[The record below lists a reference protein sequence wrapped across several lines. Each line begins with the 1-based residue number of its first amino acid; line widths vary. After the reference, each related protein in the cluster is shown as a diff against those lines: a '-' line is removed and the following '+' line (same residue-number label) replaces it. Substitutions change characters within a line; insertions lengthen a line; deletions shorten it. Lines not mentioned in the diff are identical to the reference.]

1 MRASLALGCALAVA
15 ACGQDPA
22 PDAGAAWRERG
33 AAVVLPFKQQ
43 LLQALTAALA
53 EGGPERAIDVCR
65 LRAPELARE
74 ASTAG
79 ASVGRTSHRLRNPA
93 NAPRAWVEPLLTASV
108 AAGAGAEPRAVQ
120 LPSGGVG
127 YVEPIFVAPPCL
139 VCHGESLAPAV
150 EARIRESYPDD
161 RATGFRAGDFR
172 GLFWVEFAAE

>member
-1 MRASLALGCALAVA
+1 MRVALVLCCALAFA
-15 ACGQDPA
+15 ACGQGPA

-43 LLQALTAALA
+43 LMAALTAALA
-53 EGGPERAIDVCR
+53 EGGPERAIDACR

-74 ASTAG
+74 ASVAG

-93 NAPRAWVEPLLTASV
+93 NAPRAWVAPLLAAYV
-108 AAGAGAEPRAVQ
+108 AGGAEDEPRAVR

-127 YVEPIFVAPPCL
+127 YVEPILVAPPCL
-139 VCHGESLAPAV
+139 ACHGEALAPAV
-150 EARIRESYPDD
+150 EARIRASYPDD

>member
-1 MRASLALGCALAVA
+1 MRIALVLCCALAAVA
-15 ACGQDPA
+15 CARNEAPA
-22 PDAGAAWRERG
+22 ADTSWRERG

-43 LLQALTAALA
+43 LMAALTAALA

-74 ASTAG
+74 ASVAG

-93 NAPRAWVEPLLTASV
+93 NAPRAWVEPLLAAYV
-108 AAGAGAEPRAVQ
+108 AGGAEAEPRAVR

-139 VCHGESLAPAV
+139 ACHGEALAPAV
-150 EARIRESYPDD
+150 EARIRASYPDD

-172 GLFWVEFAAE
+172 GLIWVEFAAE

>member
-1 MRASLALGCALAVA
+1 MRLALTLCCALAALACTRGEAPA
-15 ACGQDPA
+15 A
-22 PDAGAAWRERG
+22 DARWRERG

-43 LLQALTAALA
+43 LMAALTAALA
-53 EGGPERAIDVCR
+53 EGGPERAVDVCR

-74 ASTAG
+74 ASAAG
-79 ASVGRTSHRLRNPA
+79 VEVGRTSHRLRNPA
-93 NAPRAWVEPLLTASV
+93 NTPRAWVEPLLAAY
-108 AAGAGAEPRAVQ
+108 AAGGAAAEPRAVR

-139 VCHGESLAPAV
+139 ACHGEALAPAV
-150 EARIRESYPDD
+150 EARIRAAYPDD